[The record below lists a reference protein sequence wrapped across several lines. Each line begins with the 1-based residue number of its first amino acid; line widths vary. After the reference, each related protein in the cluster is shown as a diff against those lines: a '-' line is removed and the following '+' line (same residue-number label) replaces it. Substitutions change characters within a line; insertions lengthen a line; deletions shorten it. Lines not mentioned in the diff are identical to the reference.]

1 MCESVENS
9 GQRCKNPQI
18 KYGTVTGGECLKK
31 IFPMNL
37 AHGVF
42 NSVVYMIVI
51 LLEQGLATYCVF
63 GSNHSDESD
72 WHWTDCVDGYILVQP
87 KAGQLANP

>member
-1 MCESVENS
+1 MP
-9 GQRCKNPQI
+9 QKNFPNELSTWCFQL
-18 KYGTVTGGECLKK
+18 GG
-31 IFPMNL
+31 
-37 AHGVF
+37 
-42 NSVVYMIVI
+42 VYVIVI